1 MQGEGP
7 YFEAVQLLFSQ
18 TARRLGLNTYERRE
32 YVEGEHSTF
41 RRPTD
46 QGGQLRLFDG

>member
-7 YFEAVQLLFSQ
+7 YIETVCLLFDQ
-18 TARRLGLNTYERRE
+18 TARRLGLASRE
-32 YVEGEHSTF
+32 MGIEEEHHRPQTTF

-46 QGGQLRLFDG
+46 KGGQLRLF